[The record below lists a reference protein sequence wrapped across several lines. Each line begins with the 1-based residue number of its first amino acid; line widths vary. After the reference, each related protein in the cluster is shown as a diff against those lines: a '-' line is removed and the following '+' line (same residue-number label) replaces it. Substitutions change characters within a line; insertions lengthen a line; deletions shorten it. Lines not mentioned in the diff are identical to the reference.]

1 MKKLMVM
8 GLTIFGLLLAAG
20 CSNAEETGTK
30 EKDETKAKT
39 THVAKKDGPVKTV
52 NSIEMKFVDASIT
65 ENGKG
70 NKRIAKLNMSF
81 KNDSDSSFG
90 IGGGDF
96 VLKNEKKTYQVDP
109 ASNNIGTEIQKGK
122 TASGA
127 LYFEIPKVT
136 QKEWTLE
143 YKPVDPNKKQ
153 KEVLASWKISLAE

>member
-1 MKKLMVM
+1 MKKLMVI
-8 GLTIFGLLLAAG
+8 GLTIFGLVLASG
-20 CSNAEETGTK
+20 CSNADDTGNK

-39 THVAKKDGPVKTV
+39 TKVAKKDGPVKTV
-52 NSIEMKFVDASIT
+52 NSIEMEFVDAT
-65 ENGKG
+65 VTDNGKG
-70 NKRIAKLNMSF
+70 DKKIAKLNMKF
-81 KNDSDSSFG
+81 KNDSDSVFG

-127 LYFEIPKVT
+127 LYFEIPKEK

-153 KEVLASWKISLAE
+153 KEVLAS